1 MNWLTPG
8 PDAGN
13 QTPLSGPVAPEPSP
27 AIDKPGAHAH
37 AGPEIVDY
45 RQAVEPTVPVRQFR
59 TVSAGAEIGRIPMVF
74 DLPSN
79 LRMIYRGLR
88 GGMKTTL
95 LAPELQSE
103 ISIAGGNNV
112 MVPRGMNPPY
122 QIIEP
127 GPWYAGFV
135 ETLG

>member
-1 MNWLTPG
+1 MNWLAPG

-13 QTPLSGPVAPEPSP
+13 QRPMTGPVAPDQPVELV
-27 AIDKPGAHAH
+27 AAGHYAT

-45 RQAVEPTVPVRQFR
+45 RQAVEPTVPVRQLR
-59 TVSAGAEIGRIPMVF
+59 TISAGQEIGRIPAVF
-74 DLPSN
+74 DLPDN
-79 LRMIYRGLR
+79 LRNIYRGLR

-103 ISIAGGNNV
+103 ITFAGGASV
-112 MVPRGMNPPY
+112 MVPKGMNTPY
-122 QIIEP
+122 QIVEP